1 MNRSEQASRIT
12 KYNLLGNGVLIIIKL
27 MAGIL
32 GKSGAMLADGLHS
45 ITDFLTDV
53 IVLIS
58 FKITKRPPDKAY
70 HYGYGKF
77 ETLATLFITLTLFY
91 AGFIILRSGVINIF
105 SYLKGE
111 HIDLPKSIAIY
122 GALLSIIIKEVMYR
136 MTIKVGK
143 RIQSQALVANA
154 WHHRSD
160 AFSSVAALI
169 GISAAVLLGPSFAV
183 LDPIVAIIV
192 SLIVFKIALKLLYP
206 SINELMEGRIDEEK
220 IKLIIKVI
228 NENKNIKG
236 YHKLRTRKVGRLI
249 VIDFHISLNKD
260 LKLHIAHDIAHDIE
274 NELKEVLGEELVVTI
289 HIEPHKN

>member
-1 MNRSEQASRIT
+1 MNRSEQASKIT
-12 KYNLLGNGVLIIIKL
+12 IYNIIGNGLLIIIKL
-27 MAGIL
+27 TAGVL

-53 IVLIS
+53 VVLLS
-58 FKITKRPPDKAY
+58 FKITKKPPDKAY

-77 ETLATLFITLTLFY
+77 ETLATLLITLTLFY
-91 AGFIILRSGVINIF
+91 VGFIILRSGVINIY
-105 SYLKGE
+105 SYLRGE

-122 GALLSIIIKEVMYR
+122 GALISIVIKEIMYR

-143 RIQSQALVANA
+143 RIESQALVANA

-160 AFSSVAALI
+160 AFSSVAAFI

-220 IKLIIKVI
+220 IQLIIKVI
-228 NENKNIKG
+228 KDNENIKG
-236 YHKLRTRKVGRLI
+236 YHKLRTRQVGRLI
-249 VIDFHISLNKD
+249 VIDFHIELDKD
-260 LKLHIAHDIAHDIE
+260 LKLHVAHTIAHDIQ
-274 NELKEVLGEELVVTI
+274 NELKEVLGEELVANI